1 VTLIGATTEN
11 PSFEL
16 NGALLSRAQV
26 FVLKRLDEA
35 ALAGLLKRAEA
46 EMGRDL
52 PLTPEGREALIGFSD
67 GDGRYCLTL
76 AEEVFAVNPK
86 TPLDGKGVAKLL
98 QKRAPAYDKSRDE
111 HYNII
116 SALHKSMRGSDPD
129 AALYWLA
136 RMLTGGEDPLY
147 IARRVVRFASEDI
160 GLADPTALMIANEAE
175 KTYRFL
181 GSPEGELAI
190 AHAVVHMATAP
201 KSNAVYVGFKAAMKA
216 AKQTGSLSPP
226 KHILNAPTKLMKDIG
241 YGAGY
246 GYDHNTETGF
256 SGQNYFPDEMARQK
270 FYDPKGIGREAS
282 IKERLAQ
289 WDTIRKDVQK

>member
-1 VTLIGATTEN
+1 
-11 PSFEL
+11 
-16 NGALLSRAQV
+16 
-26 FVLKRLDEA
+26 
-35 ALAGLLKRAEA
+35 
-46 EMGRDL
+46 M
-52 PLTPEGREALIGFSD
+52 
-67 GDGRYCLTL
+67 
-76 AEEVFAVNPK
+76 
-86 TPLDGKGVAKLL
+86 AKLL

-216 AKQTGSLSPP
+216 AKETGSLSPP

-246 GYDHNTETGF
+246 AYDHNTETGF
-256 SGQNYFPDEMARQK
+256 SGQNYFPDEMDRQK
-270 FYDPKGIGREAS
+270 FYDPKGIGRETS
-282 IKERLAQ
+282 IKERLEQ
-289 WDTIRKDVQK
+289 WDALRNKAQN